1 MSGCSEAGCDA
12 EVLARGL
19 CARHYRASRRDRLQ
33 VELCTAPGCKRAQFC
48 RLLCRGHYARALRGR
63 PVEGRIQDISRG
75 NRILS
80 IRLPSPVVARLEA
93 QAREEG
99 TTANRVAVRLILAS
113 LASLAGQGSPA

>member
-1 MSGCSEAGCDA
+1 MSGCGENGCGK

-33 VELCTAPGCKRAQFC
+33 GEPCTAPGCKRPQFC
-48 RLLCRGHYARALRGR
+48 KLLCRGHYARALRGR

-80 IRLPSPVVARLEA
+80 IRLPAPVVARLEA

-99 TTANRVAVRLILAS
+99 TTANRVAVRLILTTLSAE
-113 LASLAGQGSPA
+113 